1 MHRPLV
7 GDLEVALLGILAI
20 ALMCRF
26 AIAAYR
32 LKKEDREIVRRIVE
46 RWRTRPGWLTSNL
59 LLVLLAL
66 AILFLGA
73 RGARELHRWHAVQR
87 ALFEQ
92 KSLLLD
98 LHIPNASPNRTY
110 TVTAKFYVQDRPYV
124 SSTPLQIRFGARQTA
139 YRVRLY
145 YDAGDPARNA
155 WTPLPPP
162 KRELPI
168 HAMAAGIGLLL
179 LALAWV
185 ELAEVRWIRRR
196 LCKQEPGAADT
207 RLI

>member
-7 GDLEVALLGILAI
+7 GDLEFALLGILAV
-20 ALMCRF
+20 ALVCRL
-26 AIAAYR
+26 AAAARR
-32 LKKEDREIVRRIVE
+32 LKKGDHEDFGRVVE
-46 RWRTRPGWLTSNL
+46 HWRVRPGWLTSNL
-59 LLVLLAL
+59 FLVLLAL
-66 AILFLGA
+66 AILFLGT
-73 RGARELHRWHAVQR
+73 RSARELRHWYSVQR

-98 LHIPNASPNRTY
+98 LHIPNASPDRTY
-110 TVTAKFYVQDRPYV
+110 TVMAKFYVQDRPYV

-168 HAMAAGIGLLL
+168 RAMAAGIGLLL
-179 LALAWV
+179 LALVWV
-185 ELAEVRWIRRR
+185 ELAEVRWIRWR
-196 LCKQEPGAADT
+196 LCKQ
-207 RLI
+207 